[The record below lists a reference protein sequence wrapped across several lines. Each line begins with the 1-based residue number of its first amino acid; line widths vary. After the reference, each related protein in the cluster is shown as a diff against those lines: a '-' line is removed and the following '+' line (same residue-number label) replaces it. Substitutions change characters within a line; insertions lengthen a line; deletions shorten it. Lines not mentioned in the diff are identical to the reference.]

1 MGKCVE
7 RYEKMNAVLD
17 RLLANPEVAR
27 RTMKK
32 DEICF
37 CPTGKS
43 KDDAVA
49 SLTEQEGNGFSIV
62 FFRDGNVS
70 FCSSALNPNGE
81 GDVAFPCYTLSEM
94 MLISQTAAEIK
105 GIFA

>member
-1 MGKCVE
+1 MIKGVE
-7 RYEKMNAVLD
+7 KYKKMNAVLD
-17 RLLANPEVAR
+17 RFLANPEVALR
-27 RTMKK
+27 MMKK

-49 SLTEQEGNGFSIV
+49 SLKEQERNGFSIA

-70 FCSSALNPNGE
+70 FCIPAFKPNG
-81 GDVAFPCYTLSEM
+81 GDVDAFPCYSLSEM

-105 GIFA
+105 GIFS

>member
-7 RYEKMNAVLD
+7 RHEKMNAVLD

-70 FCSSALNPNGE
+70 FCTPALNPNG
-81 GDVAFPCYTLSEM
+81 GDVEAFPCYTLSEM
-94 MLISQTAAEIK
+94 LLISQTAAEIK
-105 GIFA
+105 GIFS

>member
-1 MGKCVE
+1 MGKSVE
-7 RYEKMNAVLD
+7 KYEKMNAVLD
-17 RLLANPEVAR
+17 RFLANTEVAR
-27 RTMKK
+27 RMMKK

-70 FCSSALNPNGE
+70 FCIPTLKPNG
-81 GDVAFPCYTLSEM
+81 GDVDAFPCYTLSEM

>member
-1 MGKCVE
+1 MVKGVE
-7 RYEKMNAVLD
+7 KYKKMNAVLD
-17 RLLANPEVAR
+17 RFLANPEVAR

-37 CPTGKS
+37 CPKGKS

-49 SLTEQEGNGFSIV
+49 SLTEEAGNGFSIA

-70 FCSSALNPNGE
+70 FCIPTLKPNG
-81 GDVAFPCYTLSEM
+81 GDVDAFPCYTLSEM

-105 GIFA
+105 GIFS

>member
-1 MGKCVE
+1 MIKGVE
-7 RYEKMNAVLD
+7 KYKKMNEVLD
-17 RLLANPEVAR
+17 RFLANPEVAR

-49 SLTEQEGNGFSIV
+49 SLTEQERNGFSIA

-70 FCSSALNPNGE
+70 FCTPALNPNSE
-81 GDVAFPCYTLSEM
+81 GVVAFPCYTLSEM